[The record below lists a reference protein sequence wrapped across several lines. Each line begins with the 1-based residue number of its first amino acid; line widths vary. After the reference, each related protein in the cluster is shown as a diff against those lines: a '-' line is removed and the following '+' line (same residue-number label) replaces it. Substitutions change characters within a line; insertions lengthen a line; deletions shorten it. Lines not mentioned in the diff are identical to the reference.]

1 MMAFSGHEQLCPQ
14 KGLVDTQDQELQV
27 RAPGRKQRRRTI
39 QERREIVEETLV
51 AGTSVSR
58 VARRHDVNA
67 NQVFY
72 WRKLYREG
80 QLGGERTTQLL
91 PVKFRDDRTAKAE
104 EGDGLAVRLGTME
117 IKLPKGTLRI
127 SGSVDVVALRAVL
140 ECLVG

>member
-1 MMAFSGHEQLCPQ
+1 M
-14 KGLVDTQDQELQV
+14 DTQDQELQV

-91 PVKFRDDRTAKAE
+91 AVKVRDDRTAKAE

-127 SGSVDVVALRAVL
+127 SGAVDVVALRAVL
-140 ECLVG
+140 ECLGG

>member
-1 MMAFSGHEQLCPQ
+1 M
-14 KGLVDTQDQELQV
+14 
-27 RAPGRKQRRRTI
+27 
-39 QERREIVEETLV
+39 EETLV
-51 AGTSVSR
+51 AGASVSR

-80 QLGGERTTQLL
+80 QLGGDRTTQLL
-91 PVKFRDDRTAKAE
+91 PVSIRNDRTAKVE

>member
-1 MMAFSGHEQLCPQ
+1 M
-14 KGLVDTQDQELQV
+14 DTESQELQV
-27 RAPGRKQRRRTI
+27 SEPGRKQRRRSV

-51 AGTSVSR
+51 AGASVSR

-80 QLGGERTTQLL
+80 HLGGHRATQLL
-91 PVKFRDDRTAKAE
+91 PVKIRNDQTVKAE

-127 SGSVDVVALRAVL
+127 SGSVDVVALRTVL